1 MNMRATRDEVKPV
14 GRAELEQ
21 LQKEQTGLEVD
32 LLDEV
37 VESRRRAWM
46 VACGFGAISMCC
58 VAALMFVVY
67 RYSQP
72 VPTHLLVQD
81 QATGAVSQ
89 VALLEER
96 ATYGEL
102 IDSYWVSEFIRHHEG
117 YDFYTAQVD
126 YDAVGL
132 MAAGDVADEFQQKF
146 KGPEGMD
153 KRLGDSERTT
163 VEVSSV
169 ILDSTEKGIATVRYS
184 TQKKYRTRSV
194 PEPKKYWIA
203 QLSYTYDN
211 MLLTAQQRFINPL
224 GFRVRSFRTNLENV
238 GGLK

>member
-1 MNMRATRDEVKPV
+1 MNMRASKDEIQPV
-14 GRAELEQ
+14 SRAGLEQ

-46 VACGFGAISMCC
+46 VASGFGALAMCC
-58 VAALMFVVY
+58 VAALIFVVY

-72 VPTHLLVQD
+72 VPTHLLAQD
-81 QATGAVSQ
+81 QATGAVTQ
-89 VALLEER
+89 VSLLEEQ

-102 IDSYWVSEFIRHHEG
+102 TDSYWVSEFIKHHEG
-117 YDFYTAQVD
+117 YDFYTAQAD

-132 MAAGDVADEFQQKF
+132 MAAGDVADEYQQKF

-153 KRLGDSERTT
+153 KVLGDSERTT

-169 ILDSTEKGIATVRYS
+169 ILDSSAKGIATVRYS
-184 TQKKYRTRSV
+184 TQKKYRTRSA

-203 QLSYTYDN
+203 QLSFTYDN
-211 MLLTAQQRFINPL
+211 ILLTAQQRFINPL

-238 GGLK
+238 GG